1 MKLSMWSSFYLAETP
16 EDMVLKLLKG
26 GFKYTELSFEHSKI
40 LMDRGPQAYAA
51 FKTFM
56 DDHGFAT
63 PQGHLNFA
71 ENTGGIPKANVD
83 LATWDEKLRRVSID
97 GWKRELELFEAI
109 GIERAVLHPGGI
121 AAFLRGEHTMAEVDE
136 LRLAGL
142 NELLDFTAGMKVM
155 ICVENMTTGRYMST
169 SESLLNFIH
178 SADRKNVGICLDT
191 GHLNIRKMEEHEDF
205 IRACGK
211 DLQALHIADN
221 NGGWDEHLMP
231 FSGTV
236 NWKKTVA
243 ALEDIGYDRLVNF
256 EVPGSSWRI
265 CNGDAELR
273 DQFLP
278 FARLLGEKLFG
289 GLK

>member
-1 MKLSMWSSFYLAETP
+1 MFGYVRADRPNLYIKDDVLYKAMYCGVCKGISAVCGQRARMGLSYDITFLSVILHNI
-16 EDMVLKLLKG
+16 KG
-26 GFKYTELSFEHSKI
+26 VDVKIEKSHCLTHRIRSK
-40 LMDRGPQAYAA
+40 P
-51 FKTFM
+51 
-56 DDHGFAT
+56 
-63 PQGHLNFA
+63 
-71 ENTGGIPKANVD
+71 
-83 LATWDEKLRRVSID
+83 
-97 GWKRELELFEAI
+97 
-109 GIERAVLHPGGI
+109 
-121 AAFLRGEHTMAEVDE
+121 MAEVDE

-243 ALEDIGYDRLVNF
+243 ALEEIGYDRLVNF